1 MAYFV
6 KSPEVHMAGRSHV
19 SWEEDFEKCVN
30 FHGHA
35 CPGLALGYR
44 AGKAAMAWLGE
55 RRAPDEEIVA
65 IVETDACG
73 SDAIQVLTGCT
84 FGKGNFIYK
93 DYGKHA
99 FSLLSRASGKGVRLS
114 GKAGAFVLSPRHHAL
129 FDKIRTKEATNEELN
144 EFWEL
149 HREKCR
155 EVLERH
161 LDELFSLDEVT
172 MTLPPRASVTDSRA
186 CDRCGE
192 PVMASKLVE
201 RKGKEICRAC
211 IEKEG

>member
-1 MAYFV
+1 MAAN
-6 KSPEVHMAGRSHV
+6 SDV

-35 CPGLALGYR
+35 CPGPGH
-44 AGKAAMAWLGE
+44 GVQGGQGGHGVAWE
-55 RRAPDEEIVA
+55 RRAADEEIVA

-84 FGKGNFIYK
+84 FGKGNFIYR

-114 GKAGAFVLSPRHHAL
+114 GKAGAFVLSPRHRAL
-129 FDKIRTKEATNEELN
+129 FDKMRTKEATKEDLK

-155 EVLERH
+155 EVLERP
-161 LDELFSLDEVT
+161 LEDLFSLEEVS
-172 MTLPPRASVTDSRA
+172 MTLPPRAEVTDSRP
-186 CDRCGE
+186 CDGCGE
-192 PVMASKLVE
+192 PVMSSKLVE
-201 RKGKEICRAC
+201 RKGKALCRAC

>member
-1 MAYFV
+1 
-6 KSPEVHMAGRSHV
+6 MAGRSEIA
-19 SWEEDFEKCVN
+19 WEEDFEKCVS

-44 AGKAAMAWLGE
+44 AGKSAMAWLGE

-93 DYGKHA
+93 DYGKQA

-114 GKAGAFVLSPRHHAL
+114 KKARSFVLSERHQAL
-129 FDKIRTKEATNEELN
+129 FQKMRTKKATKEELD
-144 EFWEL
+144 EFRDL
-149 HREKCR
+149 HVKKCR
-155 EVLERH
+155 DVLEAPIE
-161 LDELFSLDEVT
+161 ELFSLEEVS
-172 MTLPPRASVTDSRA
+172 MVLPPPANVTDSRL
-186 CDRCGE
+186 CDACGE
-192 PVMASKLVE
+192 PVMATKLVE
-201 RKGKEICRAC
+201 RKGKMLCRAC
-211 IEKEG
+211 TEKEG

>member
-1 MAYFV
+1 MA
-6 KSPEVHMAGRSHV
+6 ERSDV

-84 FGKGNFIYK
+84 FGKGNFVYK
-93 DYGKHA
+93 DHGKHA
-99 FSLLSRASGKGVRLS
+99 FSLLSRASGRGLRLS
-114 GKAGAFVLSPRHHAL
+114 MKAGAFVLSPRHRAL
-129 FDKIRTKEATNEELN
+129 FDKMRTKEATNEELN

-155 EVLERH
+155 EVLERQM
-161 LDELFSLDEVT
+161 DELFLW
-172 MTLPPRASVTDSRA
+172 
-186 CDRCGE
+186 
-192 PVMASKLVE
+192 
-201 RKGKEICRAC
+201 RK
-211 IEKEG
+211 

>member
-1 MAYFV
+1 MATN
-6 KSPEVHMAGRSHV
+6 SDV

-35 CPGLALGYR
+35 CPGLAMGYR

-55 RRAPDEEIVA
+55 RRAADEEIVA
-65 IVETDACG
+65 VVETDACG
-73 SDAIQVLTGCT
+73 SDAIQVLSGCT
-84 FGKGNFIYK
+84 FGKGNFIYR

-114 GKAGAFVLSPRHHAL
+114 GKAGALMLSPRHRAL
-129 FDKIRTKEATNEELN
+129 FDKMRAKEATQEDLK

-155 EVLERH
+155 EVLERP
-161 LDELFSLDEVT
+161 LEDLFSLEEVSV
-172 MTLPPRASVTDSRA
+172 TLPPRAEVTDSRP
-186 CDRCGE
+186 CDGCGE
-192 PVMASKLVE
+192 PVMSSKLVE
-201 RKGKEICRAC
+201 RKGKALCRGC